1 MLQIFQLSSGANN
14 DGKEIQ
20 QVEQISVQIWREL
33 RNRATGTYFSIGVAK
48 LDRDV
53 PLLLLLEAD
62 SVNSGE
68 SPHNG
73 ALAVSDVTNGPDVN
87 SRLPGNHNW
96 AQRIELRHVELFQ
109 IVDCEAMLV
118 GFDGVGHR
126 NTSSASCPRPA
137 RAEEKC

>member
-1 MLQIFQLSSGANN
+1 MGKYSAILQIFQLSSGANN

-68 SPHNG
+68 SLDADAARH
-73 ALAVSDVTNGPDVN
+73 LSDTVCP
-87 SRLPGNHNW
+87 RLESVANVDL
-96 AQRIELRHVELFQ
+96 RELRSESGLNRF
-109 IVDCEAMLV
+109 EA
-118 GFDGVGHR
+118 DHI
-126 NTSSASCPRPA
+126 
-137 RAEEKC
+137 EKVSKPI

>member
-1 MLQIFQLSSGANN
+1 MGKDSAILQIFQLSSGANN
-14 DGKEIQ
+14 DGKEIQQ

-87 SRLPGNHNW
+87 SRLPGNHLLW
-96 AQRIELRHVELFQ
+96 SLR
-109 IVDCEAMLV
+109 LV
-118 GFDGVGHR
+118 
-126 NTSSASCPRPA
+126 S
-137 RAEEKC
+137 